1 MYIHERDCTAHLW
14 YLVTPLLSALST
26 VFLAKCRFSL
36 FPFQCGSFLT
46 SVSFAGGAF
55 DPLGWSKGD
64 LEDLK
69 VKELKNGRLAMVAFL
84 GFVAQYGATGKIHLL
99 LLHMQ
104 SSVCQEDH
112 YHA

>member
-1 MYIHERDCTAHLW
+1 MQ
-14 YLVTPLLSALST
+14 V
-26 VFLAKCRFSL
+26 SL
-36 FPFQCGSFLT
+36 FSFQCGSFLT
-46 SVSFAGGAF
+46 SISFAGGAF

-112 YHA
+112 YHALHFFGMLCVLEHAYLLAWQLRAY